1 MLDNLCTCWLISVFL
16 SYSHHGQSHDI
27 FFFPVHSPPFLTSI
41 LLKADSNLACHVLL
55 ACGSWFKD
63 FTGTLSALLDNQMHI
78 FLALHT
84 CWTRFLNV
92 WARRGYKKST
102 VTWRRPNPGKV
113 FGMFLRRRQQTRLL
127 TFFIQFNVTENIS
140 YSKYCPDATF
150 YASSYVPLWKRSI
163 VNSRKF
169 QQEVKLGRH
178 MCLCV
183 WVCACAHKC
192 MHVCVCVC
200 VTNNRLKGNCRGL
213 QWLWA
218 GPRHHPSIWRW
229 GWIQF
234 DIPVCLCLHHYGL
247 KLAGS
252 DRLRRQVAW
261 CRRGSLRLY
270 FRVKCW
276 LYTMHYM

>member
-1 MLDNLCTCWLISVFL
+1 M
-16 SYSHHGQSHDI
+16 
-27 FFFPVHSPPFLTSI
+27 
-41 LLKADSNLACHVLL
+41 
-55 ACGSWFKD
+55 
-63 FTGTLSALLDNQMHI
+63 
-78 FLALHT
+78 
-84 CWTRFLNV
+84 
-92 WARRGYKKST
+92 WARRGYKKHSS
-102 VTWRRPNPGKV
+102 WRRPNAGKV
-113 FGMFLRRRQQTRLL
+113 FGMLLGKSQQTRLM
-127 TFFIQFNVTENIS
+127 TFLFS
-140 YSKYCPDATF
+140 SCHRKKKLHKYYDATL
-150 YASSYVPLWKRSI
+150 YATLQVLQRRKGTVSSS
-163 VNSRKF
+163 KF

-183 WVCACAHKC
+183 CLCA
-192 MHVCVCVC
+192 CVCVC
-200 VTNNRLKGNCRGL
+200 VTNNRLQGNCRGL

>member
-1 MLDNLCTCWLISVFL
+1 MSCLLVAGGLKTSQEPWL
-16 SYSHHGQSHDI
+16 
-27 FFFPVHSPPFLTSI
+27 PCSI
-41 LLKADSNLACHVLL
+41 
-55 ACGSWFKD
+55 
-63 FTGTLSALLDNQMHI
+63 
-78 FLALHT
+78 
-84 CWTRFLNV
+84 TRCI
-92 WARRGYKKST
+92 
-102 VTWRRPNPGKV
+102 V
-113 FGMFLRRRQQTRLL
+113 FGFAYLL
-127 TFFIQFNVTENIS
+127 NQFFKRVGTERVQEEQFMKTPNRWESVWNALKKAGSKQGWWDFFDSVQFSSKLVTVDTVVE
-140 YSKYCPDATF
+140 CPDAALCATTTEKGKV
-150 YASSYVPLWKRSI
+150 SSS
-163 VNSRKF
+163 KF
-169 QQEVKLGRH
+169 QQEVNLGRH

-183 WVCACAHKC
+183 CLCA
-192 MHVCVCVC
+192 CVCVC
-200 VTNNRLKGNCRGL
+200 VTNNRLQGNCRGL